1 MKFIVFD
8 TETTG
13 LPKSKYAEPEET
25 WQFPYVVQL
34 SWLIFNTGTNKIETV
49 RDKIIRL
56 PKNIKIPK
64 RATEIHGITQ
74 DQMLEEGQPATN
86 VLDTFMRDLSSCTGV
101 IGHNIEF
108 DKKML
113 EVECIRN
120 KCRRLS
126 SYRKMT
132 FCTMKMGKHTCN
144 IIKENPYTGK
154 LEPKYPKLIE
164 LHKTLFKTEPSNLH
178 NSLIDVIVCFRC
190 FHYLTYNVDPV
201 ETNDQMKHY
210 CKIYCGL

>member
-1 MKFIVFD
+1 MKFLVFD

-13 LPKSKYAEPEET
+13 LPKSRHAEPEET

-34 SWLIFNTGTNKIETV
+34 SWLIFNTGNNKIETV

-56 PKNIKIPK
+56 PKHVKIPK
-64 RATEIHGITQ
+64 KATEIQGISQ
-74 DQMLEEGQPATN
+74 EQMLEEGQPVSR
-86 VLDTFMRDLSSCTGV
+86 VLDTFMRDLSSCTGI

-120 KCRRLS
+120 KSRRLS
-126 SYRKMT
+126 SYRKMS
-132 FCTMKMGKHTCN
+132 FCTMKMGINRCN
-144 IIKENPYTGK
+144 ILKANRFTGK
-154 LEPKYPKLIE
+154 MEQKWPKLIE
-164 LHKTLFKTEPSNLH
+164 LHKTLFNTEPKNLH

-190 FHYLTYNVDPV
+190 FYTLTYDIDPV
-201 ETNDQMKHY
+201 ETNEQMKHY

>member
-1 MKFIVFD
+1 MKIIVFD

-13 LPKSKYAEPEET
+13 LPKSKYAEPEDT

-49 RDKIIRL
+49 RDKIIKL
-56 PKNIKIPK
+56 PNYIKIPK
-64 RATEIHGITQ
+64 KATEIHGITQ
-74 DQMLEEGQPATN
+74 EQMLEEGQPASE

-132 FCTMKMGKHTCN
+132 FCTMKMGKHICN
-144 IIKENPYTGK
+144 ILTVPALKVIGFITLNYPGLGPTG
-154 LEPKYPKLIE
+154 
-164 LHKTLFKTEPSNLH
+164 
-178 NSLIDVIVCFRC
+178 VV
-190 FHYLTYNVDPV
+190 
-201 ETNDQMKHY
+201 TNH
-210 CKIYCGL
+210 CAR

>member
-1 MKFIVFD
+1 MGKEIISRAETAFIMDTSRIKFGIGVTSEIGED
-8 TETTG
+8 IKALNCDRVMVLTDPNLSG
-13 LPKSKYAEPEET
+13 SEP
-25 WQFPYVVQL
+25 V
-34 SWLIFNTGTNKIETV
+34 S
-49 RDKIIRL
+49 R
-56 PKNIKIPK
+56 
-64 RATEIHGITQ
+64 
-74 DQMLEEGQPATN
+74 
-86 VLDTFMRDLSSCTGV
+86 VLDTFMRDLSSCTGI

-132 FCTMKMGKHTCN
+132 FCTMKMGKHRCN
-144 IIKENPYTGK
+144 ILKENPFTGK
-154 LEPKYPKLIE
+154 MEAKWPKLIE
-164 LHKTLFKTEPSNLH
+164 LHKHLFNTEPKNLH

-190 FHYLTYNVDPV
+190 FHALTYNVDPV
-201 ETNDQMKHY
+201 DTNDQMKHY